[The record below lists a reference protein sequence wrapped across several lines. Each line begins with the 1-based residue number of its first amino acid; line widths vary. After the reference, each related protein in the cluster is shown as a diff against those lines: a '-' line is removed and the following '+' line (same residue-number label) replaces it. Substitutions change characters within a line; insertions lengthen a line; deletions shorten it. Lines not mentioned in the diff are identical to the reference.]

1 MGEDRPGSL
10 LSRRRFLAAAGAT
23 SVLFILP
30 GAHALVGRDGLGRGV
45 LEGFGAGTQE
55 GPIRV
60 GHVAPTDGPMGAMGR
75 AAVRGAR
82 LGAQD
87 AGQAARL
94 LDRSFELLEETGD
107 TPDEAVRG
115 AERLV
120 DRGASAVVG
129 GIGDEACAALMEA
142 ADRLGV
148 PFLNVG
154 SDADRFRGEACSAS
168 TFHVQASETMY
179 LDATVHWLVRRARQG
194 LVNFIGQRQELWR
207 WHVLYEGT
215 PQGRRLHR
223 RARATL
229 NRVGGELLGSTE
241 IDPARG
247 DPAVAFREALA
258 DDPWA
263 VLGIVKGEGLLRLLE
278 THRDAGSGADLALP
292 FADGLRYGEGASPAA
307 FWPSLWHSGLFRYGA
322 RELNNRYREAFDR
335 PMGPQG
341 WANWTAVKLL
351 GDLLVSPPREE
362 DSGLVERLEREVA
375 FDGYKGPP
383 LSFRPWNHQMGQG
396 MYVLHPS
403 VGETVADP
411 YQVIGRP
418 VTADDQFVSQELV
431 DRLGMLGRSRD
442 ETGCRL
448 GGAAGAT
455 A

>member
-1 MGEDRPGSL
+1 MEEDRRDSV

-23 SVLFILP
+23 SALFFLP
-30 GAHALVGRDGLGRGV
+30 GAHALVGREGAARELLGGLGARS
-45 LEGFGAGTQE
+45 QE

-60 GHVAPTDGPMGAMGR
+60 GHVAPAGGPMGAMGR
-75 AAVRGAR
+75 AARRGAR

-87 AGQAARL
+87 AGRAARL

-129 GIGDEACAALMEA
+129 GIGDEACSALMEA

-154 SDADRFRGEACSAS
+154 SDADRFRGEACSVS

-179 LDATVHWLVRRARQG
+179 VDATVHWLVRRARQG
-194 LVNFIGQRQELWR
+194 LVSFIGQRQELWR

-215 PQGRRLHR
+215 PQGRRLHE

-229 NRVGGELLGSTE
+229 ERAGGELLDSTE
-241 IDPARG
+241 IDPERG
-247 DPAVAFREALA
+247 DPAGALREALA
-258 DDPWA
+258 GDPWF
-263 VLGIVKGEGLLRLLE
+263 VLGIVKGEGLARLLE
-278 THRDAGSGADLALP
+278 AHRDAGSGADLALP
-292 FADGLRYGEGASPAA
+292 FADTLRYGDGAPPEA

-362 DSGLVERLEREVA
+362 GRGLVERLEQELA

-383 LSFRPWNHQMGQG
+383 LSFRSWNHQMGQG
-396 MYVLHPS
+396 MYVLRPS

-418 VTADDQFVSQELV
+418 VTADDQFVSRELV

-442 ETGCRL
+442 EAGCRL
-448 GGAAGAT
+448 GSAGAAT
-455 A
+455 T

>member
-1 MGEDRPGSL
+1 MGEDRPGSV

-23 SVLFILP
+23 SALFFLP
-30 GAHALVGRDGLGRGV
+30 GARALVGREGTARDLLGGS
-45 LEGFGAGTQE
+45 GAGTQE
-55 GPIRV
+55 APIRV

-75 AAVRGAR
+75 AALRGAR

-87 AGQAARL
+87 AGRAARL
-94 LDRSFELLEETGD
+94 LDRSFELLEETAE

-120 DRGASAVVG
+120 DRGAAAVVG
-129 GIGDEACAALMEA
+129 GVGDEACAVLMEA

-154 SDADRFRGEACSAS
+154 SDADRFRGEACSPS

-207 WHVLYEGT
+207 WHVVYEGT
-215 PQGRRLHR
+215 SQGRRLHD

-229 NRVGGELLGSTE
+229 ERAGGELLGSTE
-241 IDPARG
+241 IDPEQG
-247 DPAVAFREALA
+247 DPAGALREALA
-258 DDPWA
+258 GDPWA
-263 VLGIVKGEGLLRLLE
+263 VLGIVKGERLRGLLE
-278 THRDAGSGADLALP
+278 AHREDGSTADVALP
-292 FADGLRYGEGASPAA
+292 FADALRYEDGVSPAA

-362 DSGLVERLEREVA
+362 GRGLVERLEEEVA

-403 VGETVADP
+403 VGDSVADP

-431 DRLGMLGRSRD
+431 DRLGMLGRSRE

-448 GGAAGAT
+448 GSTGAT
-455 A
+455 TT

>member
-1 MGEDRPGSL
+1 MGEDRPGSV

-23 SVLFILP
+23 SALLFLP
-30 GAHALVGRDGLGRGV
+30 GARALVGRQGSAGV
-45 LEGFGAGTQE
+45 DPGGVGARFQE
-55 GPIRV
+55 GPMRV
-60 GHVAPTDGPMGAMGR
+60 GHVAPADGPRGAMGR
-75 AAVRGAR
+75 AARRGAR

-87 AGQAARL
+87 AGRAARL

-107 TPDEAVRG
+107 TPDEAVRA

-142 ADRLGV
+142 AGRLGV

-154 SDADRFRGEACSAS
+154 SDADRFRGEACSPS
-168 TFHVQASETMY
+168 TFHVQASDTMHV
-179 LDATVHWLVRRARQG
+179 DATVHWLVRRARQG
-194 LVNFIGQRQELWR
+194 LVNFLGERQELWR
-207 WHVLYEGT
+207 LHVLYEGT
-215 PQGRRLHR
+215 PQGRRLHE

-229 NRVGGELLGSTE
+229 ERAGGELLGSTE
-241 IDPARG
+241 IDPEQG
-247 DPAVAFREALA
+247 DASGALREALA
-258 DDPWA
+258 GEPWA
-263 VLGIVKGEGLLRLLE
+263 VLGIVKGERLVRLLE
-278 THRDAGSGADLALP
+278 AHREGRSDADLALP
-292 FADGLRYGEGASPAA
+292 FADALRYGDGASPAA
-307 FWPSLWHSGLFRYGA
+307 FWPSLWHSGLFRFGA
-322 RELNNRYREAFDR
+322 RELNNRFREAFDR

-362 DSGLVERLEREVA
+362 GRGLVERLEQEVA

-442 ETGCRL
+442 EVGCRL
-448 GGAAGAT
+448 GSTGEAT